1 MTVLAYRAGVLA
13 SDSQATLN
21 GSSGAVARKIARNK
35 TGDLAGA
42 TGDAVYAQA
51 FLDWFEAGEK
61 KKRPDATEKGKAD
74 NSNRGM
80 IARSKGPIEVYEF
93 DGMFKIKAEYF
104 AIGSGRA
111 EAMGAFHAGADAVG
125 AVRAA
130 CAHDVYCGGEIQ
142 ILSHSGKKPKFKQ
155 SVDGVPFQ

>member
-74 NSNRGM
+74 ASNRGL
-80 IARSKGPIEVYEF
+80 IVRNGGPIEIYEF
-93 DGMFKIKAEYF
+93 DGMFKIKAEYY
-104 AIGSGRA
+104 ALGSGRS
-111 EAMGAFHAGADAVG
+111 EALGAMAAGADAVG

-142 ILSHSGKKPKFKQ
+142 ILKHGKRK
-155 SVDGVPFQ
+155 

>member
-1 MTVLAYRAGVLA
+1 MTIIAFRGGILA

-21 GSSGAVARKIARNK
+21 GSSGAVSRKIARNK

-42 TGDAVYAQA
+42 TGDAIYAQA
-51 FLDWFEAGEK
+51 FLNWFEGGERK
-61 KKRPDATEKGKAD
+61 APPDATEKGKAD

-80 IARSKGPIEVYEF
+80 IVRNGGAIEVYEF
-93 DGMFKIKAEYF
+93 DGMFRVKAEYF

-111 EAMGAFHAGADAVG
+111 EAMGAMHAGADAVG

-130 CAHDVYCGGEIQ
+130 CHLDVYCGGEIQ
-142 ILSHSGKKPKFKQ
+142 VLSHSGKKPKFKQ
-155 SVDGVPFQ
+155 TVDGVPFQ